1 MLPMAKSA
9 HKETEI
15 DWHDLKDRLRR
26 QSEAYG
32 VHTSVDSLQQQ
43 WLRLFSFFQHSTEG
57 LLLLD
62 DAGNVI
68 MANRES
74 QRLFGKSHDELLA
87 STLFDLLPLDHE
99 VVREPRAWL
108 DAAASMGLY
117 TTGDSIRNRRSFAVR
132 QVRVEEHG
140 QKPFIQVYVREV
152 TDLVRQTEYEAEQMA
167 MLLQMLA
174 HSHEPFIL
182 LDASLTIFEFNQ
194 AATRMMHAI
203 TGRFM
208 RKGLS
213 YLDFANPGRAKE
225 KGWEIFREV
234 LSGLVVEREVKVP
247 SPMGGSPFTWL
258 LTYQP
263 LYDAYGE
270 MAGVFIG
277 GLDQTQERNWQQ
289 LLAEQS
295 ERLAAWEARND
306 LAICL
311 LDEDFKIRYAG
322 GGLSDWL
329 GLAGKRIEGSSIRK
343 FLPAKSPLLAQI
355 EQHRLNGQSKPYD
368 AIWELVATDKSKFR
382 VKVAMQPIET
392 TEIKAAYL
400 LQIAQSKASDER
412 LQLELALQ
420 LLGSGKL
427 NLPVRSFVL
436 FDTSGNSLKPDMLPI
451 PGFHMAAE
459 RPAQLR
465 QYLQLLG
472 KQPGT
477 LLKQWEEQGKAPLH
491 FKVKLGEANTHWVLA
506 EENDLTG
513 VSVQL
518 LAWLD
523 DAGSKRVPELERE
536 VGKLREEVQRLTDGA
551 RRWQAAFDMIEGVFD
566 SLSWDYSVAEKRFHF
581 FTSPAKMLF
590 GIRSM
595 QLELAQLMPYIHP
608 ADARLLM
615 QLLAEPPSDSA
626 LFKGWMRV
634 RNQDDTFDNWHYSLM
649 AAGEPGRW
657 RGLWYRPMETESNL
671 SIEHFL
677 GFSRFL
683 DDIGWGAL
691 ILDKHMRLEHASAL
705 AIDWLNLP
713 EHWALEV
720 FDKLEAVQQTRLAA
734 EVCGFREPGSLYQ
747 FEYFNAYSQRWLF
760 VWIYTTQS
768 KRAVYLQLMK

>member
-1 MLPMAKSA
+1 MAKSA

-26 QSEAYG
+26 QSDAYG

-43 WLRLFSFFQHSTEG
+43 WMRLFSFFQHSTEG
-57 LLLLD
+57 MLLLD
-62 DAGNVI
+62 DAGNVLL
-68 MANRES
+68 ANRES
-74 QRLFGKSHDELLA
+74 QHLFGKSQDELMA
-87 STLFDLLPLDHE
+87 STLFDLLPLEHE

-117 TTGDSIRNRRSFAVR
+117 TTGDSMRNRRSFSIR
-132 QVRVEEHG
+132 QLGIEEYG
-140 QKPFIQVYVREV
+140 EKPFIQVYIREV
-152 TDLVRQTEYEAEQMA
+152 TDLVRQSEYEAEQLA
-167 MLLQMLA
+167 MLLQMLS

-182 LDASLTIFEFNQ
+182 LDASLTIFEFNE
-194 AATRMMHAI
+194 AASRMMHAI
-203 TGRFM
+203 TGRYM

-213 YLDFANPGRAKE
+213 YLDYANPGRAKE

-277 GLDQTQERNWQQ
+277 GLDQTQERIWQQ
-289 LLAEQS
+289 MLEDQG
-295 ERLAAWEARND
+295 ERLAAWEARGD
-306 LAICL
+306 MAICL

-322 GGLSDWL
+322 GGLAAWL
-329 GLAGKRIEGSSIRK
+329 GLTGRRIEGSSMRK

-355 EQHRLNGQSKPYD
+355 EQHRINEQTQAYE

-400 LQIAQSKASDER
+400 LQLEQSKAADER

-420 LLGSGKL
+420 LLSSGNL
-427 NLPVRSFVL
+427 TLPVKSFVL
-436 FDTSGNSLKPDMLPI
+436 FDSLGNSLQQGTWPLPGI
-451 PGFHMAAE
+451 DWPAE

-465 QYLQLLG
+465 QHLQLLG

-477 LLKQWEEQGKAPLH
+477 LLKQWEEQGRSPLH
-491 FKVKLGEANTHWVLA
+491 FKVKMGEINSHWVLA
-506 EENDLTG
+506 EEKDASG

-518 LAWLD
+518 LAMLD
-523 DAGSKRVPELERE
+523 DAAAKRVPELERE
-536 VGKLREEVQRLTDGA
+536 VGKLKDQVERLSSTGS
-551 RRWQAAFDMIEGVFD
+551 RWQAAFELINGVFE
-566 SLSWDYSVAEKRFHF
+566 SLSWEYAVDEKRFHF
-581 FTSPAKMLF
+581 YTPPAKMLF
-590 GIRSM
+590 GVRTK
-595 QLELAQLMPYIHP
+595 QLDLPQLLPFLHP
-608 ADARLLM
+608 ADARQLM
-615 QLLAEPPSDSA
+615 QLLAEPPAASA
-626 LFKGWMRV
+626 LLKGLLRV
-634 RNQDDTFDNWHYSLM
+634 RNQEDTFDNWHYSLM
-649 AAGEPGRW
+649 AAGETGRW
-657 RGLWYRPMETESNL
+657 RGLWYRPIDTDSNL

-691 ILDKHMRLEHASAL
+691 ILDKQMRLEHASAL

-734 EVCGFREPGSLYQ
+734 EACGFREPGSLYQ
-747 FEYFNAYSQRWLF
+747 FEYFNAYTQRWLF

-768 KRAVYLQLMK
+768 IRAVYLQLMK